1 MENKKIT
8 HWSIAVCEDAN
19 EDREMFE
26 EDGEEYEVVRRGI
39 SVYGHKVEDNT
50 VRAAS
55 SLTKQEID
63 SFNQVLGQER
73 QLLQNPILDISDKFR
88 KAADEVYKKFKLP
101 FGHKG
106 YVFKNEGLGNIE
118 FYTEVDVER
127 QNIQFYGLIKA
138 NEIVKLLNFPLSSPL
153 YLAAKLHDLAFEIE
167 YYAPLQPTTFTQ
179 MRLLEIGIEAGRVER
194 NLNDEL
200 ASHFDTMN
208 MNKGKGR
215 TAKEVFNVG
224 LSPKKAEIARIE
236 NQREIKNA
244 RDKKILEF
252 LDNLKDG
259 LAPKQ
264 AKEAINKHLVEIG
277 HKTIG
282 ITKFYEMYKV
292 WKKVT

>member
-26 EDGEEYEVVRRGI
+26 EAGEEYEVVRHGI

-50 VRAAS
+50 VRAAA

-63 SFNQVLGQER
+63 SLNQVLGQDR
-73 QLLQNPILDISDKFR
+73 QLMQNPILDISDKFR

-106 YVFKNEGLGNIE
+106 YVFKNEGIGNIE

-138 NEIVKLLNFPLSSPL
+138 HEIVKLLNFPLSSPL

-167 YYAPLQPTTFTQ
+167 YYAPLKPTTFAQ

-259 LAPKQ
+259 FAPKQ
-264 AKEAINKHLVEIG
+264 AKEAINKHLVEVG

-282 ITKFYEMYKV
+282 ITKFYEMYNV
-292 WKKVT
+292 WKK